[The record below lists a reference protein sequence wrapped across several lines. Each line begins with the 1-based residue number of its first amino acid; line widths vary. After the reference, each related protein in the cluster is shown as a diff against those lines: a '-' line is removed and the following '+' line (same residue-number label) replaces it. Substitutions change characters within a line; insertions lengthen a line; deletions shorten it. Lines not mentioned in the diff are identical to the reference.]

1 MNDDPIAMLYYTDKK
16 LLQDFDK
23 FLKYRYGIIVLNE
36 QLLEW
41 AIEDARD
48 LGYTFYIEW
57 L

>member
-1 MNDDPIAMLYYTDKK
+1 MIAILYYTDPR
-16 LLQDFDK
+16 LLKDFDK

-48 LGYTFYIEW
+48 LGYTFYIER
-57 L
+57 LSNE